1 MRELIGDLIEWH
13 WKSRHFKNQ
22 KCWIR
27 FHSKKK
33 NIEIDFLYDPSFGD
47 DVQKTF
53 TNFRRS
59 FNSWSNGMISSTL
72 ISSCKISIRSFSENQ
87 ISEIYHWPWYRQLI
101 DESSI
106 LKFLKFKMTHISMH
120 LWQECRRFL
129 KNDIGFKNINHQLYS
144 NYIHE
149 CNWKYLSNPDESY
162 LWFLL
167 VSYRI

>member
-1 MRELIGDLIEWH
+1 MILLSGIENLDISRT
-13 WKSRHFKNQ
+13 KSAEYVF
-22 KCWIR
+22 IR
-27 FHSKKK
+27 KRRTLK
-33 NIEIDFLYDPSFGD
+33 LTFGTTLRL
-47 DVQKTF
+47 VMTYKKTF
-53 TNFRRS
+53 TDFRRS